1 MTPAESFNL
10 PKEFEGFVSSA
21 DDLLQQF
28 QRLDTEDAVKVQ
40 IYSDKSC
47 TQAESLDLLDKLST
61 FIEKVSETYIWF
73 KDSLNIALI
82 VPDDKKDLAHFCG
95 VVKFS
100 DSIEDEWFVTFI
112 ALRLSEAF
120 PNISICVTDTDGQF
134 LLIEAADFIPD
145 WIDPENCEN
154 RLWIRQG
161 KVHIVALDE
170 AGRNIHDCGIKLS
183 AALEAVRNR
192 PNDTVAS
199 RDVQAAIAQVKS
211 LLRGA
216 RLH

>member
-40 IYSDKSC
+40 IYSDKRC
-47 TQAESLDLLDKLST
+47 TQAESLDLLDKLSA

-73 KDSLNIALI
+73 KDSLKITLI
-82 VPDDKKDLAHFCG
+82 VPDDKKDFAHFCG

-170 AGRNIHDCGIKLS
+170 AGRNIHDCGIKLN

-199 RDVQAAIAQVKS
+199 RHVQAAIAQVKS
-211 LLRGA
+211 L
-216 RLH
+216 

>member
-1 MTPAESFNL
+1 MTSAESFHL

-28 QRLDTEDAVKVQ
+28 QRIDTEDAVTVQ
-40 IYSDKSC
+40 IYPDRNC
-47 TQAESLDLLDKLST
+47 AQAELLDLLDELS
-61 FIEKVSETYIWF
+61 IYIKRVSEPYIWF
-73 KDSLNIALI
+73 KDSLKIALI
-82 VPDDKKDLAHFCG
+82 VPDDKKELAHFCG
-95 VVKFS
+95 IVKFS

-112 ALRLSEAF
+112 ALLLSENF
-120 PNISICVTDTDGQF
+120 TNLSICVTDTDGQF

-161 KVHIVALDE
+161 KVHIVPLDE
-170 AGRNIHDCGIKLS
+170 AGRNVHDCGIKLS
-183 AALEAVRNR
+183 AALEAVQNR

-199 RDVQAAIAQVKS
+199 RHVQAAIAQVQANYK
-211 LLRGA
+211 
-216 RLH
+216 

>member
-1 MTPAESFNL
+1 MTPTESFHL

-21 DDLLQQF
+21 DNLLQQF
-28 QRLDTEDAVKVQ
+28 QRLDVEDAVTVR
-40 IYSDKSC
+40 IYSDSEC
-47 TQAESLDLLDKLST
+47 TQAESLHLLDELSV

-73 KDSLNIALI
+73 KDSLKIALI
-82 VPDDKKDLAHFCG
+82 VPDDKNDLAHYCG

-112 ALRLSEAF
+112 ALKLSEAF
-120 PNISICVTDTDGQF
+120 LNLSICITDTDGQF

-170 AGRNIHDCGIKLS
+170 AGRNIHDCGIKLL

-199 RDVQAAIAQVKS
+199 RHVQAAIAQVF
-211 LLRGA
+211 A
-216 RLH
+216 H